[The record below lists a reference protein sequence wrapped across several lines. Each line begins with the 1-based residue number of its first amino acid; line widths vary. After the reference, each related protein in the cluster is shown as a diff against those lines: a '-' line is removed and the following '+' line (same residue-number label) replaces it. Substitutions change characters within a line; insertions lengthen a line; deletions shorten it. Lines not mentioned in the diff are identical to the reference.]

1 MGLDKWLKPEDD
13 DKDLNKK
20 RSPVKKAKKGR
31 DDQVKKK
38 STENLSIKL
47 VKYTLV
53 CKNAKCKYQ
62 KVIVKKQ
69 LTEEDKTC
77 PRCSNE
83 MKIKER

>member
-13 DKDLNKK
+13 DKELNKE
-20 RSPVKKAKKGR
+20 RNPVKKVKKGR
-31 DDQVKKK
+31 DEQAKKK
-38 STENLSIKL
+38 FSENQSIKL

-69 LTEEDKTC
+69 ITAKDKTC
-77 PRCSNE
+77 PRCDSE